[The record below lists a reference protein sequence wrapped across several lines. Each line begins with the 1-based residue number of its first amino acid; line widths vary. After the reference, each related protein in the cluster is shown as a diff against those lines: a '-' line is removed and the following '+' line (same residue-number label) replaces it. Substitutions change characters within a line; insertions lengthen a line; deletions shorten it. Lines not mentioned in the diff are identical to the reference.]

1 MKTTRKIKTL
11 VSSCLL
17 TASIGFAGMAQATWL
32 YAQGNVAQ
40 VERPAN
46 CSFTYF
52 GWGLDLTE
60 IPSTSNWIHLPVPTQ
75 FGGTLGAQ
83 ILRLKFYTSSDDAW
97 VSDIHVYNGDVK
109 VKEFSSLNH
118 TGNAWHNIKLD
129 LGSKMSFNRG
139 LSFAVKINAGPGVL
153 PINHRFVFSSA
164 GAKFV
169 E

>member
-1 MKTTRKIKTL
+1 MKTTRKIRTL

-32 YAQGNVAQ
+32 YAQGNVAT

-60 IPSTSNWIHLPVPTQ
+60 NPSTTNWIHLPVPTQ

-83 ILRLKFYTSSDDAW
+83 LLRLKFRTFSSDAW
-97 VSDIHVYNGDVK
+97 VSDIHVYNGDVR
-109 VKEFSSLNH
+109 VKEFTGLNL
-118 TGNAWHNIKLD
+118 TGDVTHNLKLD

-139 LSFAVKINAGPGVL
+139 LSFSIFIHAG
-153 PINHRFVFSSA
+153 IESESHRFIFSSA

>member
-32 YAQGNVAQ
+32 YAQGNVAE
-40 VERPAN
+40 VELPAN
-46 CSFTYF
+46 CTFKYM

-60 IPSTSNWIHLPVPTQ
+60 NSSTANWIHLPVPTQ

-83 ILRLKFYTSSDDAW
+83 TLRLKFQTFSSDAW

-109 VKEFSSLNH
+109 VKEF
-118 TGNAWHNIKLD
+118 TGLDLTGAVTHNLKLD

-139 LSFAVKINAGPGVL
+139 LSFAIKINAGVEPVS
-153 PINHRFVFSSA
+153 HRFIFSSA